1 MGDKETEKTSEVND
15 ARAEES
21 ERWLQASVKASA
33 RTSERI
39 YTATKANLSRI
50 DQIIALEQE
59 IDTLH
64 AQIRAL
70 ERKIREYEDDMR

>member
-1 MGDKETEKTSEVND
+1 MGDEEIKKTPEVDD
-15 ARAEES
+15 ARTKEG
-21 ERWLQASVKASA
+21 ERWLQASVEAST

-39 YTATKANLSRI
+39 YTPTKANLSRI

-59 IDTLH
+59 IDRLH
-64 AQIRAL
+64 EKIRIL

>member
-1 MGDKETEKTSEVND
+1 MGDKETKETSEVDD

-39 YTATKANLSRI
+39 YTPTKANLSRI

-59 IDTLH
+59 IDRLH